1 MIKKINLTEKKIL
14 LLLICL
20 LVGLIITTKLI
31 YYWKDAMKPAVVF
44 LVPEAFIGP
53 VFVVFSQADGQ
64 DLKPDPLGVSLTVPE
79 NGLIKVK
86 ASRNEVLTKSMN
98 FTKRNV
104 YWISLNKAGQR
115 SNMPYHSSYRTDYE
129 KRLNWFWYIDA
140 NNQAKQIILDEKLYP
155 KTNDTDFYYFDKAQV
170 KLKTVYSWDTCN
182 ADIWKNKKE
191 YELYINDWNVAKD
204 RPSANETFKCMN
216 FNVSY
221 FKMDNKE
228 LNLESFLGYYLLP
241 QLENRLNKT
250 IPLRQKYLKE
260 YLEQQ

>member
-104 YWISLNKAGQR
+104 YWITLNKAGQR
-115 SNMPYHSSYRTDYE
+115 SNMPYQGGGGRDYDKE
-129 KRLNWFWYIDA
+129 VDWTWYIDTQ
-140 NNQAKQIILDEKLYP
+140 NQAKQMIFDEKLYP
-155 KTNDTDFYYFDKAQV
+155 KTNDAEFYFLTKAQA
-170 KLKTVYSWDTCN
+170 KLKTVYYWDTCR
-182 ADIWKNKKE
+182 ADIWRNTE
-191 YELYINDWNVAKD
+191 DLQAFMADY
-204 RPSANETFKCMN
+204 MN
-216 FNVSY
+216 
-221 FKMDNKE
+221 
-228 LNLESFLGYYLLP
+228 
-241 QLENRLNKT
+241 ENRKKGELLNCISFTVLYPNIESKN
-250 IPLRQKYLKE
+250 IDASRIYEMQSLEELEQLLISLNPLKQQYLKE